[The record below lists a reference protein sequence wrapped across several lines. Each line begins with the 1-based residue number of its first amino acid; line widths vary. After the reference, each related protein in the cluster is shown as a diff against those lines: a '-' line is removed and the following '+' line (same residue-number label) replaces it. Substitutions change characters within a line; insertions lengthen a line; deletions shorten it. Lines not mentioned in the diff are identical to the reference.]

1 MMKTPTSSTST
12 CHIRV
17 FRKPELSKIEIL
29 RLQENINHLTIWHL
43 TILISHSVI
52 KFLKCFTIML
62 IIFHWNAK
70 TRILQTSV
78 TQNCQKS
85 KCYVKKVLLLR
96 LKLFSLIISLSY
108 FRSRYKREIEY
119 VGKLGWQGN
128 CEI

>member
-1 MMKTPTSSTST
+1 
-12 CHIRV
+12 
-17 FRKPELSKIEIL
+17 
-29 RLQENINHLTIWHL
+29 
-43 TILISHSVI
+43 
-52 KFLKCFTIML
+52 ML